1 MKKLENKTVLITGGL
16 SGIGKACAIAAA
28 KEGANIV
35 IVDLQSKENE
45 QSLPE
50 IKRINSKA
58 VFCECDVSVFSHIQ
72 VAVQKTVD
80 NFGGLDIALNN
91 AGIGGVPNKLAD
103 MTEHDWLKVIGV
115 NLNGVFN
122 CMHHELK
129 QMTKQKRGVIINMA
143 SILGKVGF
151 AASSHYVA
159 AKHGVIGLTQTAALE
174 YATDGIRINAICPGF
189 INTPLLAKGISDN
202 VEAKQLIISLHPLK
216 RLGLAE
222 EIANGFIFLASNE
235 SSFMTGTAIEMDGG
249 FLAQ

>member
-1 MKKLENKTVLITGGL
+1 
-16 SGIGKACAIAAA
+16 
-28 KEGANIV
+28 
-35 IVDLQSKENE
+35 
-45 QSLPE
+45 
-50 IKRINSKA
+50 
-58 VFCECDVSVFSHIQ
+58 
-72 VAVQKTVD
+72 
-80 NFGGLDIALNN
+80 
-91 AGIGGVPNKLAD
+91 
-103 MTEHDWLKVIGV
+103 
-115 NLNGVFN
+115 
-122 CMHHELK
+122 MHHELK